1 MTMTDQD
8 YATLT
13 ARLVLPLAVREVL
26 ESARELDDES
36 HIALHEILSEMKPD
50 AALLSIAISAKMIA
64 ASYTETEILID
75 ECDRIIREYGSVW
88 LENAR
93 HGHIDNTYLVSLLEK
108 IPEDLEGL
116 TELIEV
122 NLSYAALESA
132 AVSDICEIFQIQAS
146 AHAIIAEE
154 YMNIMEMAH
163 NTGFGAFYTS
173 SELMGNTAQTM
184 SENIVPFRT

>member
-36 HIALHEILSEMKPD
+36 HIALHDILSEMKPD

-75 ECDRIIREYGSVW
+75 ECDRIIREYGSIW

-93 HGHIDNTYLVSLLEK
+93 HGHIDNTYLVSLLER

-132 AVSDICEIFQIQAS
+132 AVSDICEIFQIQAN

-154 YMNIMEMAH
+154 YLNIMEMAH
-163 NTGFGAFYTS
+163 NAGFDAFYTP
-173 SELMGNTAQTM
+173 SELMGNTTQVM